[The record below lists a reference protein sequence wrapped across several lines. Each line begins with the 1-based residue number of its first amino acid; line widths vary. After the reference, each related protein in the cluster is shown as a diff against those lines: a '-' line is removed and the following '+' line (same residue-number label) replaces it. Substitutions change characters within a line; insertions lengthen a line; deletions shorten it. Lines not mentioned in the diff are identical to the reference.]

1 MWSSRP
7 SLKKMWGC
15 VHHLQ
20 RDLCRLIRAAGRCCW
35 EVAGGVQLSPC
46 VPKRPLYLG
55 TRAREQ
61 GGPWPLASFYLRFT
75 NVGCKTWI
83 AICTKRKVKL
93 FPPPL
98 DLRASHSNP
107 FSRRLSSCAQRNI
120 TLVLKPS
127 GGLVCRLLNNEGK
140 KKKASKPYV
149 CNGLQFYKSML
160 IGECSFQH
168 IYPGQST
175 IFHVVQDHEYSL
187 RRDCVYICLHVL

>member
-35 EVAGGVQLSPC
+35 EAAGGVQLSPC

-140 KKKASKPYV
+140 KKKRASLTFAMVFSFTNPCWSGSAVFSTYILDKA
-149 CNGLQFYKSML
+149 QFFMWSETMNTL
-160 IGECSFQH
+160 
-168 IYPGQST
+168 
-175 IFHVVQDHEYSL
+175 
-187 RRDCVYICLHVL
+187 